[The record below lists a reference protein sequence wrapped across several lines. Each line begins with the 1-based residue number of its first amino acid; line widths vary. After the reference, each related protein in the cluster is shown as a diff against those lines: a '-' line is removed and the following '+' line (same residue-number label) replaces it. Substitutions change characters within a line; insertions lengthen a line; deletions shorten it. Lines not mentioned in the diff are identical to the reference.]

1 MMRELGLNKRATNF
15 RKRRGSRGP
24 ARGSGTSLGART
36 GSGLI
41 RATQLRVRLGLRTA
55 DVAVPTGISSEDQK
69 EIQDEIDE
77 VSRSNRISTRPED
90 FVVRPRRNGF
100 VFPLVVN
107 LLAIAATV
115 TAVLLLSFLFRQR
128 DIAIA
133 NSSSALDT
141 AEGKLLQELKRD
153 SDSKL
158 LEKDKAIAD
167 IRTRLVSLDKE
178 RNDLAANIDE
188 KVRTREVEFRS
199 KLQEELEAEKKRL
212 ADQGLSSAAL
222 QARFKSYEAEKTV
235 ALDKQLADARKSAEA
250 EKNAADDKFK
260 LLKEEYN
267 KNMAGLGEERKRIQ
281 DESKKREDAL
291 KATLEA
297 KNKEL
302 ETQSATATEGLEKAR
317 SELAGLEAQKAKAK
331 AEDDRVVGLYGT
343 IRLAI
348 RDRRYAAAAAGA
360 DALASFLEDPNLLS
374 DPAIRDRR
382 DADLFVAETLGIYA
396 RSELERASADAGKL
410 LAQADLLAAARDATA
425 AAQAALKAGDTALAS
440 AKYGEALSK
449 VPEILAAHEYFLDQL
464 KAAETI
470 RRARLDEALSS
481 ADRAYKSD
489 DPATY
494 AARYSEALSYLPI
507 KDAARNTLIA
517 RFGQLAIGEAEKN
530 RNAADTKAARPLL
543 AAATSRL
550 EARDWSAAIAG
561 YIGILASYPA
571 ADQCV
576 DALKGIDAARD
587 GMQKSA
593 DASAAGSAADAAA
606 ARKALADAQ
615 ARTAQTLASAHDTE
629 ALLRS
634 DIESL
639 KKQLVEA
646 QAKTAQAASEANPT
660 IDEAAQAAQAGKLA
674 ELNAEAERL
683 RDELAANAGD
693 AGKYR
698 EGAAKYEILTSS
710 YKRYLESEAEAMR
723 KGGQGASLAAQS
735 SLYTFLGDRGVA
747 EAFPGL
753 RDKVTAFQG
762 ATQSELLDAFPS
774 DASEIVQQALTYK
787 DKAALRAYY
796 ASKREVYEK
805 SGNKLMVNFLDA
817 VSKVV
822 N

>member
-1 MMRELGLNKRATNF
+1 MMRELGLNKRATDF
-15 RKRRGSRGP
+15 RKRRGSRGL
-24 ARGSGTSLGART
+24 ARGSGASLGART

-41 RATQLRVRLGLRTA
+41 RATQLRARLGLRPVE
-55 DVAVPTGISSEDQK
+55 VAVPTGISSEDQK

-90 FVVRPRRNGF
+90 FVVRPNRKGF

-107 LLAIAATV
+107 VLAIAATV
-115 TAVLLLSFLFRQR
+115 AAVLLLSFLFRQR

-133 NSSSALDT
+133 NSSSTLDT
-141 AEGKLLQELKRD
+141 AEGKLLRELKRD

-188 KVRTREVEFRS
+188 KVKTREIEFRS
-199 KLQEELEAEKKRL
+199 KLQGELEAEKKRL

-222 QARFKSYEAEKTV
+222 QARFKSFEAERTAV
-235 ALDKQLADARKSAEA
+235 VDKQLADARKTAEA

-291 KATLEA
+291 KASLEA

-302 ETQSATATEGLEKAR
+302 ETQSATATEGLQKAH
-317 SELAGLEAQKAKAK
+317 SELASLEAQKAKAK

-343 IRLAI
+343 IRVAI
-348 RDRRYAAAAAGA
+348 RDRRYADAATGA
-360 DALASFLEDPNLLS
+360 DALASFLKDPTLLS
-374 DPAIRDRR
+374 DVALQDRR
-382 DADLFVAETLGIYA
+382 NADLFVAETLGIYA
-396 RSELERASADAGKL
+396 RSELERASVDAGKL
-410 LAQADLLAAARDATA
+410 LAQADLLAAARDAAA
-425 AAQAALKAGDTALAS
+425 AAQAALKTGDASLAS
-440 AKYGEALSK
+440 AKYNEALSK

-464 KAAETI
+464 KASEAV

-481 ADRAYKSD
+481 ADRAFKAD
-489 DPATY
+489 DQAAY

-507 KDAARNTLIA
+507 KDAARNTLVA

-530 RNAADTKAARPLL
+530 RKAADTKAARPLF
-543 AAATSRL
+543 AAASGRL
-550 EARDWSAAIAG
+550 EAQDWPAAIAG
-561 YIGILASYPA
+561 YIDLLASYPA
-571 ADQCV
+571 ADQSG
-576 DALKGIDAARD
+576 DALKGIDAARA

-593 DASAAGSAADAAA
+593 DAFAASSTKDMAA
-606 ARKALADAQ
+606 ARKELADAQ
-615 ARTAQTLASAHDTE
+615 ARTSQTLAAAKDTE

-634 DIESL
+634 DIDAL
-639 KKQLVEA
+639 KKQLAET
-646 QAKTAQAASEANPT
+646 QAKTAQAASEANPAV
-660 IDEAAQAAQAGKLA
+660 DAAAQAAQAGKLA

-683 RDELAANAGD
+683 KEESANS
-693 AGKYR
+693 AGKAENYR
-698 EGAAKYEILTSS
+698 ENAAKYEVLASS
-710 YKRYLESEAEAMR
+710 YRHYLETEGEATR
-723 KGGQGASLAAQS
+723 KGGRSAGLAAQS
-735 SLYTFLGDRGVA
+735 SLYTFLGESGVA

-753 RDKVTAFQG
+753 REKVTAFQS
-762 ATQSELLDAFPS
+762 ASQSELLDAFPS
-774 DASEIVQQALTYK
+774 DASEIVQQALAYK
-787 DKAALRAYY
+787 NKVALRAYY

>member
-1 MMRELGLNKRATNF
+1 M
-15 RKRRGSRGP
+15 
-24 ARGSGTSLGART
+24 
-36 GSGLI
+36 
-41 RATQLRVRLGLRTA
+41 RLGLRTA
-55 DVAVPTGISSEDQK
+55 EVAVPTGISSEDQK

-90 FVVRPRRNGF
+90 FVVRPRRKGF

-107 LLAIAATV
+107 VLAIAATV
-115 TAVLLLSFLFRQR
+115 AAVLLLSFLFRQR

-188 KVRTREVEFRS
+188 KVRAREVEFRS

-222 QARFKSYEAEKTV
+222 QTRFRSYEAERTAV
-235 ALDKQLADARKSAEA
+235 LDKQLADARKSAEA

-297 KNKEL
+297 KNAEL
-302 ETQSATATEGLEKAR
+302 ETRSATATEGLEKAR

-343 IRLAI
+343 IRVAI
-348 RDRRYAAAAAGA
+348 RDRRYADAATGA
-360 DALASFLEDPNLLS
+360 DALASFLRDPNLLS

-396 RSELERASADAGKL
+396 RSELERASADTEKL
-410 LAQADLLAAARDATA
+410 FAQADLLAAARAAAA
-425 AAQAALKAGDTALAS
+425 AAQAALKAGDTAFAS

-464 KAAETI
+464 KASEAI
-470 RRARLDEALSS
+470 RRVRLDEALSA
-481 ADRAYKSD
+481 ADRAFKAED
-489 DPATY
+489 QETY

-507 KDAARNTLIA
+507 KDAARNTLIE
-517 RFGQLAIGEAEKN
+517 RFGQLAVGEAQRN
-530 RNAADTKAARPLL
+530 RNVADTKAARPLL
-543 AAATSRL
+543 AAASIRL
-550 EARDWSAAIAG
+550 EARDWPAAIAG

-571 ADQCV
+571 ANQCA

-593 DASAAGSAADAAA
+593 DASAASSAADASA

-615 ARTAQTLASAHDTE
+615 ERTSQTIASAHDTE

-639 KKQLVEA
+639 KKQLIEA
-646 QAKTAQAASEANPT
+646 QAKTAQTASEANPA
-660 IDEAAQAAQAGKLA
+660 IDEAAQAGKLA
-674 ELNAEAERL
+674 ELNAEAQRL

-710 YKRYLESEAEAMR
+710 YRRYLESEAEAMR

-735 SLYTFLGDRGVA
+735 SLYTFLSDRGVA

-787 DKAALRAYY
+787 DKAALKAYY
-796 ASKREVYEK
+796 ASKREVYAK

-822 N
+822 Y